1 MLHIDM
7 NAFFLS
13 LAVEIQVTVIVTLII
28 GGHPFYLFK
37 RRDALMLLLNSPPP
51 NYLYQGSCWDEF
63 FRYPKCRCWFI
74 LDTSDFIRHHFPM
87 MPHSL
92 IFMQFLDNVFNLKNA
107 LAVSTEYK
115 KKNIAK
121 RFSFCNFITSS

>member
-51 NYLYQGSCWDEF
+51 PTIYIKAAAGMSSFDIQNADVDLYL
-63 FRYPKCRCWFI
+63 I
-74 LDTSDFIRHHFPM
+74 LQISSDTTFP
-87 MPHSL
+87 
-92 IFMQFLDNVFNLKNA
+92 
-107 LAVSTEYK
+107 
-115 KKNIAK
+115 
-121 RFSFCNFITSS
+121 